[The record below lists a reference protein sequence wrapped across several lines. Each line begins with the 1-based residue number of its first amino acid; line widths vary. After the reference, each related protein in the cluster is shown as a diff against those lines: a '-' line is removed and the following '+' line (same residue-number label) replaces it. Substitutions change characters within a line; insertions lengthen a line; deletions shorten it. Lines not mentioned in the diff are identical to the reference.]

1 MIFWLSVLFPWFGV
15 QAQPLSVKFDS
26 LLQGKMS
33 ALSPPV
39 VQLGGK
45 KLLSPEDTWRLPFKD
60 SYPRTSSVVQNWMYF
75 RFNLANTTT
84 DTLNIRLFAGFFG
97 QQVVFFRSTAAPD
110 WNSVKTGLQQAAP
123 RGQSAL
129 YRLTAPLTFLPN
141 DTISFLIASRYP
153 QSTSFKN
160 IWIEH
165 PSTTRTQSLEQFFER
180 RNVLAIAY
188 GALAV
193 VLFQLVFILGL
204 YFIASK
210 STYLYYALYIASFSL
225 FLFCRYHSYAFGVL
239 PSWWPDNLIVALG
252 RISPFLSYFF
262 YLRFVRHFL
271 NLSEPFPVLTR
282 WVVRG
287 EWLSLAYV
295 VLTPVFQ
302 QVLPLAVSILFYPV
316 SIALLLLAIVMLLR
330 VLRLRTPEM
339 YLIAAGSATFVSGVG
354 FGVLGRIFLLING
367 DATISLGID
376 QMMVGF
382 LVELCMFTLALA
394 YTLRKE
400 ETLKLEAERLLV
412 RRLQENQELRERVET
427 LRNRVA
433 RDLHDDIGATL
444 TSISLYSELAAR
456 VGDGEKSR
464 DLLRRIS
471 DSARTM
477 TLAMRDTLWT
487 LQPRKDTIMAF
498 GNRVSDLASAML
510 GPAGVQ
516 VQLHTEGIGEPDVL
530 DMEKRQSLY
539 LIAKEAINNIAKYA
553 QATEVAISLS
563 VLEKNLHLTI
573 TDNGKGFDPGSA
585 GKGNGFLNFQERT
598 REMEGVMTLES
609 QPGTGT
615 TLHVMI
621 PLPEI
626 GDKEAV

>member
-1 MIFWLSVLFPWFGV
+1 VIFWFSLLFWWFGAV
-15 QAQPLSVKFDS
+15 AQPISVKFDS
-26 LLQGKMS
+26 RINREVS
-33 ALSPPV
+33 VVSPPE

-45 KLLSPEDTWRLPFKD
+45 KLLPPPAVLNHAFTD
-60 SYPRTSSVVQNWMYF
+60 SYPRKETVIQHWIYI
-75 RFNLANTTT
+75 RFQLANPSP
-84 DTLNIRLFAGFFG
+84 DTLNLRLFAGYFG
-97 QQVVFFRSTAAPD
+97 QQIVFFRSTDAPD
-110 WNSVKTGLQQAAP
+110 WNSVNTGQQQAAP
-123 RGQSAL
+123 KGQSAL
-129 YRLTAPLTFLPN
+129 YRLTAPVTFPPN
-141 DTISFLIASRYP
+141 DTLSFLIASRYP
-153 QSTSFKN
+153 QTTGLRN

-165 PSTTRTQSLEQFFER
+165 PTTTRTQSLEQFYDR
-180 RNVLAIAY
+180 RNVLVIAY

-225 FLFCRYHSYAFGVL
+225 FLFTRYHTYAYGVF
-239 PSWWPDNLIVALG
+239 PPWWPDSLLRVIAMV
-252 RISPFLSYFF
+252 SPFLSYFF

-271 NLSEPFPVLTR
+271 NLSRPFPILTR

-287 EWLSLAYV
+287 EWLSMAFVAFALI
-295 VLTPVFQ
+295 FQ
-302 QVLPLAVSILFYPV
+302 QMLPLAVSILFYAV
-316 SIALLLLAIVMLLR
+316 SIALLLLALVMLLR
-330 VLRLRTPEM
+330 VIQLRTPEM
-339 YLIAAGSATFVSGVG
+339 YLIAAGSAAFVFGVG
-354 FGVLGRIFLLING
+354 YGILGRIFLLVKG
-367 DATISLGID
+367 EGSLSLGVD

-477 TLAMRDTLWT
+477 TVAMRDTLWT

-498 GNRVSDLASAML
+498 ANRVSDLASAML

-563 VLEKNLHLTI
+563 VSEKNLHLTI

-598 REMEGVMTLES
+598 REMEGEMTLES

-615 TLHVMI
+615 TLRVII